1 MRCVLTVFNTK
12 LHCLRNSRR
21 DPSVRLVR
29 ATPGSSGCAATAALV
44 EAVHEVNHSLLQNYN
59 NSSSSSSST
68 AAANGTGSSISSS
81 SASSSSSSRR
91 PVSTSHGERP
101 QPPRSLPPT
110 PFPAPLTSG
119 GGSLRHTSSTGISL
133 NSSILVSQAILLVRR
148 IRPQH

>member
-1 MRCVLTVFNTK
+1 VIIRCVLTAFING
-12 LHCLRNSRR
+12 LCCLRNSRR
-21 DPSVRLVR
+21 NPSVRLVR

-59 NSSSSSSST
+59 NSSSSTSSSS

-81 SASSSSSSRR
+81 STSSSSSSRR

-119 GGSLRHTSSTGISL
+119 GGGLRQTSSTGTSL
-133 NSSILVSQAILLVRR
+133 CSSIVIQQAICAA
-148 IRPQH
+148 I